1 MKLSVTKRV
10 LTVFYARIDRT
21 IILHTPLRIC
31 VIQAPR
37 DYILN
42 GRLENIVNAGMLKED
57 YLFTTHY

>member
-21 IILHTPLRIC
+21 IILRIC

-42 GRLENIVNAGMLKED
+42 GCLENIVNAGMLK
-57 YLFTTHY
+57 